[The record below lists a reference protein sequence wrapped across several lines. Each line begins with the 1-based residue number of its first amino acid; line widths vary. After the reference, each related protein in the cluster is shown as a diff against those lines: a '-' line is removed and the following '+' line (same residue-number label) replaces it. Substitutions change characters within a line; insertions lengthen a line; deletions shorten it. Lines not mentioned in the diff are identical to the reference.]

1 MEETY
6 LAHRSED
13 GREQTVLEHL
23 DAAAAACARSA
34 SAFGAGEQGRLAGLA
49 HDIGKY
55 SGAFQRRIRGEDIRV
70 DHSTAG
76 AWECAKLGQLPAA
89 FAVMG
94 HHGGLPD
101 GGGKTDGPDQ
111 GTFCGRMNKAAA
123 GRLAPY
129 DAWKGEV
136 VLPRAPLPF
145 PLASPSEMM
154 FFTRMLYSALVDADF
169 LDTDVALRT
178 SCENLSHNLQ
188 KRKSV

>member
-89 FAVMG
+89 FALMG
-94 HHGGLPD
+94 HHGGLR
-101 GGGKTDGPDQ
+101 T
-111 GTFCGRMNKAAA
+111 
-123 GRLAPY
+123 
-129 DAWKGEV
+129 
-136 VLPRAPLPF
+136 RAPF
-145 PLASPSEMM
+145 AG
-154 FFTRMLYSALVDADF
+154 A
-169 LDTDVALRT
+169 
-178 SCENLSHNLQ
+178 
-188 KRKSV
+188 